1 MLDIVPYLQKK
12 KQTEYSKT
20 VYISELDSYTMSEK
34 LGPDKAPIKSKIV
47 EEQLSDQHLES
58 FNLVRKRSQF
68 AIYGRKS
75 DIKLSLF
82 QNMENVVATAEERKR
97 SGGTD
102 CLITKKVKSL
112 MTQGWPELEVEDAIR
127 RAVIQ
132 INKQKTISQMFSK
145 VEPSKDPVKESSK
158 TLPSAAAGQ
167 KVSISPSSSLDE
179 NDNKATNSQSA
190 LGKLCQQ
197 LEIQNYKILVAN
209 FDANDPIEILSKDM
223 ASDLKENELL
233 TKREYKEARYRWL
246 KGSKFLT
253 AKNAVAEEMDHLK
266 FELNDY
272 GLPSNTNINILM
284 REKNSGTLLTTQ
296 ITLF

>member
-102 CLITKKVKSL
+102 CLITKKVTL
-112 MTQGWPELEVEDAIR
+112 QT
-127 RAVIQ
+127 RAQ
-132 INKQKTISQMFSK
+132 
-145 VEPSKDPVKESSK
+145 
-158 TLPSAAAGQ
+158 
-167 KVSISPSSSLDE
+167 E
-179 NDNKATNSQSA
+179 N
-190 LGKLCQQ
+190 L
-197 LEIQNYKILVAN
+197 
-209 FDANDPIEILSKDM
+209 
-223 ASDLKENELL
+223 
-233 TKREYKEARYRWL
+233 R
-246 KGSKFLT
+246 
-253 AKNAVAEEMDHLK
+253 
-266 FELNDY
+266 
-272 GLPSNTNINILM
+272 
-284 REKNSGTLLTTQ
+284 
-296 ITLF
+296 

>member
-1 MLDIVPYLQKK
+1 LLDIVPYLQKK

-97 SGGTD
+97 CGGTD

-112 MTQGWPELEVEDAIR
+112 MI
-127 RAVIQ
+127 
-132 INKQKTISQMFSK
+132 
-145 VEPSKDPVKESSK
+145 
-158 TLPSAAAGQ
+158 
-167 KVSISPSSSLDE
+167 
-179 NDNKATNSQSA
+179 
-190 LGKLCQQ
+190 
-197 LEIQNYKILVAN
+197 
-209 FDANDPIEILSKDM
+209 
-223 ASDLKENELL
+223 
-233 TKREYKEARYRWL
+233 
-246 KGSKFLT
+246 
-253 AKNAVAEEMDHLK
+253 
-266 FELNDY
+266 
-272 GLPSNTNINILM
+272 
-284 REKNSGTLLTTQ
+284 
-296 ITLF
+296 